1 MLNGLKT
8 KTVTIEKG
16 RDKGK
21 TFLITE
27 MAAIPADIWAHKL
40 VEQAANSGVD
50 LKNVNVLEIDT
61 KSMQGMIEIGS
72 AVLTVLGKI
81 PAEISREMK
90 FEMLNECV
98 QIVPSSGEPRA
109 CLWDQEIADWQN
121 FSILA
126 AHAIGLHVDFLTQG
140 ETSD

>member
-1 MLNGLKT
+1 MSNGLKT

-16 RDKGK
+16 DDKGK

-40 VEQAANSGVD
+40 VEQASRSGID
-50 LKNVNVLEIDT
+50 LKNVNILDIDA
-61 KSMQGMIEIGS
+61 KSMKGMIEIGS

-81 PAEISREMK
+81 PWEISREMK
-90 FEMLNECV
+90 FDMLNECV
-98 QIVPSSGEPRA
+98 QIVPSSGQPRA
-109 CLWDQEIADWQN
+109 CIWDQEISDWQN

-126 AHAIGLHVDFLTQG
+126 AHAIGLHVDFLVQG

>member
-1 MLNGLKT
+1 MSNGLKT

-40 VEQAANSGVD
+40 TEQAANSGVD
-50 LKNVNVLEIDT
+50 LKNVDVLSLDT
-61 KSMQGMIEIGS
+61 KTMKGMIEIGS
-72 AVLTVLGKI
+72 AIFTVLGKI
-81 PAEISREMK
+81 PYETSRAMK
-90 FEMLNECV
+90 FEMLDECV
-98 QIVPSSGEPRA
+98 QIVPSSGQPRA
-109 CLWDQEIADWQN
+109 CIWDQEILDFQN
-121 FSILA
+121 FTILFG
-126 AHAIGLHVDFLTQG
+126 HAVGLHINFLAQG

>member
-1 MLNGLKT
+1 MSNGLKT

-50 LKNVNVLEIDT
+50 LKNVNVLEVDT
-61 KSMQGMIEIGS
+61 KSMKGMIEIGS

-98 QIVPSSGEPRA
+98 QIVPSSGQPRA
-109 CLWDQEIADWQN
+109 CIWDQEIIDWQN

-126 AHAIGLHVDFLTQG
+126 AHAIGLHVDFLAQG